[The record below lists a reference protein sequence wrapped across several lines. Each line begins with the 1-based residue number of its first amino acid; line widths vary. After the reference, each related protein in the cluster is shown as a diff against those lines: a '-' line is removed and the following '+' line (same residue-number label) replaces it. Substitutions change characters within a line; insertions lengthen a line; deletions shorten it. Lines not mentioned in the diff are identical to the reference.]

1 MSIAVIRDHVS
12 LLLVRLHMVPAVP
25 TVPIQPGLR
34 AVAGRS
40 RVITGLGAI
49 ADGLGMVAGGRVLDS
64 TAVGGAMRHEGIAR
78 GRPTVLAV
86 VIVVILSGGGTDIV
100 GDVIHCCAGCLE
112 EKKRGSEESE
122 ESEREKKTRL

>member
-1 MSIAVIRDHVS
+1 
-12 LLLVRLHMVPAVP
+12 MVPAVP

-34 AVAGRS
+34 AVAGRP

-86 VIVVILSGGGTDIV
+86 VIEVVLSGGGADIV
-100 GDVIHCCAGCLE
+100 GDVIHCWCGLLGGEEAGE
-112 EKKRGSEESE
+112 RG
-122 ESEREKKTRL
+122 ERERKKPAFRKRSTCGSSCLFRRRRS